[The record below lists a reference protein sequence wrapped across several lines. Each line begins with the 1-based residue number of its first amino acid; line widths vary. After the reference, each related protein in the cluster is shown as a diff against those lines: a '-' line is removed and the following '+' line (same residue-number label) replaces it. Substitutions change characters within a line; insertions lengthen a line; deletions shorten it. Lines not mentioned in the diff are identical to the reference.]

1 MKTDWYCNVESGVQE
16 FFVELNYF
24 SFHVSLQYE
33 IEGENALTESETPE
47 LLVFSCTAGVTAPL
61 TIS

>member
-1 MKTDWYCNVESGVQE
+1 MLSSVQE